1 MSSFKFEK
9 KTASWIRR
17 HNWFSD
23 TLELDHAAVNLPTF
37 IDGLRKRLQSW
48 KDWEPRRLRMV
59 LAPKSQTWKINN
71 GVWGPPEEQSEIK
84 LRPLAH
90 VNLEDQVVATA
101 LMLCLADR
109 IETIQGDPRKSIDKQ
124 DSRKRVISYGNRL
137 FCSNDDEL
145 YTIGGALLS
154 CTVLTFRTT
163 VSLFL
168 VQRL

>member
-1 MSSFKFEK
+1 
-9 KTASWIRR
+9 
-17 HNWFSD
+17 
-23 TLELDHAAVNLPTF
+23 
-37 IDGLRKRLQSW
+37 
-48 KDWEPRRLRMV
+48 MV

-145 YTIGGALLS
+145 LYHRWGSTKLYRAYFQDYRKFVSRPEGGCS
-154 CTVLTFRTT
+154 
-163 VSLFL
+163 
-168 VQRL
+168 